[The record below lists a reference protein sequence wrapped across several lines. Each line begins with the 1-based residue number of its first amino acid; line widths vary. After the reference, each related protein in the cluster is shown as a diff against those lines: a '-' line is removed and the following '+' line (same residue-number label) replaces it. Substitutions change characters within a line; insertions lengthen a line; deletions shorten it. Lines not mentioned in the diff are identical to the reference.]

1 MHDIIAGIDV
11 HKRVLMVVV
20 GTVCGAAADDGSE
33 PREPIRFVQ
42 RRFGT
47 TTSELLHL
55 LAWLQQH
62 GAQEVVMESTAQYWK
77 PVWLVLERHFRLRL
91 AQAWSN
97 RAPRGK
103 KTDFKDAQRLVR
115 RHAAGELTLSFVPDA
130 EQRQMRTVT
139 RRRTQL
145 TRDRV
150 RIQNQLE
157 SLLEETRIKLS
168 SVVTDLLG
176 SSGLRILAALGQG
189 ETDPAKLAAMGDARL
204 QCAPAELADA
214 LTGSVSEI
222 HRRLLQQHLAHLALI
237 DAQMEELSLLA
248 ADAMRQHSDAVIRL
262 VQIPGIRVLAAQQI
276 VAEAGPQASAFPS
289 AAQFSSWIGVCPG
302 REESAGENHSSHCAK
317 GNTYMRRVLCQ
328 AAQAAVRT
336 KNSYF
341 QQKFQRLIP
350 KLGYAKAIWAMA
362 RHISVVIWKIL
373 HDGAQYEERGLP
385 TTPQAAKRRIQRLTK
400 QLRALGYSIELKPL
414 SPKAVVA

>member
-1 MHDIIAGIDV
+1 MHDSIAGIDV

-20 GTVCGAAADDGSE
+20 GTVSGAATDDDSE
-33 PREPIRFVQ
+33 PAESIRFVK

-47 TTSELLHL
+47 TTPELLHL
-55 LAWLQQH
+55 IAWLQQQ
-62 GAQEVVMESTAQYWK
+62 GVQQAVMESTAQYWK
-77 PVWLVLERHFRLRL
+77 PVWLTLEGHFRLSL

-115 RHAAGELTLSFVPDA
+115 RHVAGELTLSFVPDA
-130 EQRQMRTVT
+130 AQRQMRTVT

-168 SVVTDLLG
+168 SVVTDLFG
-176 SSGLRILAALGQG
+176 SSGLRILTALGKG
-189 ETDPAKLAAMGDARL
+189 ETDPARLAALGDARL
-204 QCAPAELADA
+204 QCEPAELADA

-237 DAQMEELSLLA
+237 DAQMEELSSLA

-262 VQIPGIRVLAAQQI
+262 VKIPGIRVLAAQQI
-276 VAEAGPQASAFPS
+276 VAEAGPRASAFPS

-317 GNTYMRRVLCQ
+317 GNTYLRRVLCQ

-336 KNSYF
+336 KNSFF
-341 QQKFQRLIP
+341 QLQFQRLLP
-350 KLGYAKAIWAMA
+350 RLGYAKAIWAMA
-362 RHISVVIWKIL
+362 RHLSVVIWKIL
-373 HDGAQYEERGLP
+373 HQGAQYEERGLP
-385 TTPQAAKRRIQRLTK
+385 TTPQAAKRRMQRIQ
-400 QLRALGYSIELKPL
+400 QQMRAIGYAVEFKPL
-414 SPKAVVA
+414 NTEAVPA

>member
-1 MHDIIAGIDV
+1 MHDSIAGIDV

-20 GTVCGAAADDGSE
+20 GTVSGAAGDDGSE
-33 PREPIRFVQ
+33 PPESIRFVK

-55 LAWLQQH
+55 RAWLQQH
-62 GAQEVVMESTAQYWK
+62 GVQEGVMESTAQYWK
-77 PVWLVLERHFRLRL
+77 PVWLALERHFRLSL

-115 RHAAGELTLSFVPDA
+115 RHVAGELTLSFVPDA

-176 SSGLRILAALGQG
+176 SSGLRILTALGQG

-214 LTGSVSEI
+214 LTVSEI

-248 ADAMRQHSDAVIRL
+248 ADAGAACPASWYTTTPPTTVINTRVFRISAGGTVMMSLESITKSASLPGASDPLI
-262 VQIPGIRVLAAQQI
+262 
-276 VAEAGPQASAFPS
+276 
-289 AAQFSSWIGVCPG
+289 FSSNAAYAPARVQL
-302 REESAGENHSSHCAK
+302 RSASS
-317 GNTYMRRVLCQ
+317 
-328 AAQAAVRT
+328 
-336 KNSYF
+336 
-341 QQKFQRLIP
+341 RLI
-350 KLGYAKAIWAMA
+350 
-362 RHISVVIWKIL
+362 R
-373 HDGAQYEERGLP
+373 
-385 TTPQAAKRRIQRLTK
+385 
-400 QLRALGYSIELKPL
+400 
-414 SPKAVVA
+414 

>member
-1 MHDIIAGIDV
+1 MHDSIAGIDV

-20 GTVCGAAADDGSE
+20 GTVSGAATDDGSE
-33 PREPIRFVQ
+33 PAESIRFVK

-55 LAWLQQH
+55 IAWLQQH
-62 GAQEVVMESTAQYWK
+62 GVQQAVMESTAQYWK
-77 PVWLVLERHFRLRL
+77 PVWLTLEGHFRLSL

-115 RHAAGELTLSFVPDA
+115 RHVAGELTLSFVPDA
-130 EQRQMRTVT
+130 AQRQMRTVT

-168 SVVTDLLG
+168 SVVTDLFG
-176 SSGLRILAALGQG
+176 SSGLRILTALGKG
-189 ETDPAKLAAMGDARL
+189 ETDPAKLAELGDARL
-204 QCAPAELADA
+204 QCKPAELADA

-237 DAQMEELSLLA
+237 DAQMEELSSLA
-248 ADAMRQHSDAVIRL
+248 ADAMRQHSDAVMRL
-262 VQIPGIRVLAAQQI
+262 VEIPGIRVLSAQQI

-289 AAQFSSWIGVCPG
+289 AGQFSSWIGVCPG
-302 REESAGENHSSHCAK
+302 RDESAGENHSSHCAK
-317 GNTYMRRVLCQ
+317 GNTYLRRVLCQ

-336 KNSYF
+336 KNSSF
-341 QQKFQRLIP
+341 HLQFRRLLP
-350 KLGYAKAIWAMA
+350 RLGYAKAIWAMA
-362 RHISVVIWKIL
+362 RHLSVVIWKIL
-373 HDGAQYEERGLP
+373 HQGVQYEERGLP
-385 TTPQAAKRRIQRLTK
+385 TTPQAAKRRMQRIK
-400 QLRALGYSIELKPL
+400 QQMLAIGYAVEFKPL
-414 SPKAVVA
+414 KTEALPA

>member
-20 GTVCGAAADDGSE
+20 GAAGGAVADDASE
-33 PREPIRFVQ
+33 TPERIRFVQ
-42 RRFGT
+42 RQFGT

-62 GAQEVVMESTAQYWK
+62 GVREVVMESTAQYWK
-77 PVWLVLERHFRLRL
+77 PVWLVLEQHFRLRL

-103 KTDFKDAQRLVR
+103 KADFKDAQRLVR

-139 RRRTQL
+139 RRR
-145 TRDRV
+145 V

-176 SSGLRILAALGQG
+176 ASGLRILTALGQG

-222 HRRLLQQHLAHLALI
+222 HRRLLQQHLAQLALI

-262 VQIPGIRVLAAQQI
+262 VKIPGIRVLAAQQI
-276 VAEAGPQASAFPS
+276 VAEAGPQASSVPGLAYARAGKKAPGKTT
-289 AAQFSSWIGVCPG
+289 AATVRRATPICGVCSVRRRRRRSGP
-302 REESAGENHSSHCAK
+302 RTASS
-317 GNTYMRRVLCQ
+317 
-328 AAQAAVRT
+328 
-336 KNSYF
+336 S
-341 QQKFQRLIP
+341 
-350 KLGYAKAIWAMA
+350 
-362 RHISVVIWKIL
+362 
-373 HDGAQYEERGLP
+373 
-385 TTPQAAKRRIQRLTK
+385 
-400 QLRALGYSIELKPL
+400 
-414 SPKAVVA
+414 

>member
-1 MHDIIAGIDV
+1 MHDSIAGIDL

-20 GTVCGAAADDGSE
+20 GSVSGAAADDGSQ
-33 PREPIRFVQ
+33 PREPIRFVK

-47 TTSELLHL
+47 TTPELLHL
-55 LAWLQQH
+55 IAWLQQQ
-62 GAQEVVMESTAQYWK
+62 GVQQAVMESTAQYWK
-77 PVWLVLERHFRLRL
+77 PVWL
-91 AQAWSN
+91 
-97 RAPRGK
+97 
-103 KTDFKDAQRLVR
+103 
-115 RHAAGELTLSFVPDA
+115 TLGFVPDA
-130 EQRQMRTVT
+130 AQRQMRTVT

-176 SSGLRILAALGQG
+176 SSGLRILTALGRG

-204 QCAPAELADA
+204 QCEPAELADA

-262 VQIPGIRVLAAQQI
+262 VKIPGIRVLSAQQI

-289 AAQFSSWIGVCPG
+289 AGQFSSWIGVCPG

-317 GNTYMRRVLCQ
+317 GNTYLRRVLCQ

-336 KNSYF
+336 KNSFF
-341 QQKFQRLIP
+341 QLKFQRRLP
-350 KLGYAKAIWAMA
+350 RLGYAKAIWAMA
-362 RHISVVIWKIL
+362 RHLSVVIWKIL
-373 HDGAQYEERGLP
+373 HEGAQYEERGLP
-385 TTPQAAKRRIQRLTK
+385 ATPQAAKRRMQRIT
-400 QLRALGYSIELKPL
+400 QQMRAIGYAVEFKPL
-414 SPKAVVA
+414 KTEAVLA

>member
-1 MHDIIAGIDV
+1 
-11 HKRVLMVVV
+11 MVAV
-20 GTVCGAAADDGSE
+20 GSVSGAVADDASE
-33 PREPIRFVQ
+33 TPERIRFVQ
-42 RRFGT
+42 RKFGT

-55 LAWLQQH
+55 QAWLQEH
-62 GAQEVVMESTAQYWK
+62 GVQEVVMESTAQYWK
-77 PVWLVLERHFRLRL
+77 PVWLTLERHFRLRL

-103 KTDFKDAQRLVR
+103 KADFKDAKRWVR
-115 RHAAGELTLSFVPDA
+115 RHAAGERTLSFVPEA

-139 RRRTQL
+139 RRRTPL
-145 TRDRV
+145 TRQRV
-150 RIQNQLE
+150 RIQNQVE

-176 SSGLRILAALGQG
+176 SSGVRILTALGQG

-204 QCAPAELADA
+204 QCGSAELADA
-214 LTGSVSEI
+214 LTGSVGEI
-222 HRRLLQQHLAHLALI
+222 HGRLLQQHLAQLALI
-237 DAQMEELSLLA
+237 DAQMEQLSLLA
-248 ADAMRQHSDAVIRL
+248 ADAMRQHSDAVLRL

-302 REESAGENHSSHCAK
+302 REESAEENHSSRCAK
-317 GNTYMRRVLCQ
+317 GNTYLRRVLCQ

-336 KNSYF
+336 KNSFF
-341 QQKFQRLIP
+341 QLKFQRLLP

-362 RHISVVIWKIL
+362 RHLSVVIWKIL
-373 HDGAQYEERGLP
+373 HDGAQYEEHGLP
-385 TTPQAAKRRIQRLTK
+385 TTPKAAKRRVQILTQ
-400 QLRALGYSIELKPL
+400 QLRALGYSVELNPL
-414 SPKAVVA
+414 NPEAVVV